1 MPGTS
6 VPLEWHGRSVDA
18 YVPERLVAGTQFS
31 APTVRAAA
39 RAEGTLA
46 AMGDRL
52 GGLEVPARLLL
63 RAEGIASSRIEGVEA
78 PLDAIAV
85 ASADD
90 LVAGD
95 AGWVADNLKA
105 VTAALAHRG
114 RLRAADIK
122 QWHRLLMVHSSLEP
136 IHIGAWRDRIG
147 WIGGPSPV
155 HAAHVAS
162 PPQMLDELMR
172 DLITY
177 ANSDGDDP
185 VTQAALVHA
194 QFETIHP
201 FADGNGRI
209 GRILIGWVLCRRL
222 QLAVAPPVS
231 IGFARDIG
239 GYLSTL
245 TLYRQVGPD
254 PWVRWFAEAVEAAA
268 GRVAWT
274 LAAIAELEASWPNQL
289 KGVRRD
295 SATHKLLA
303 HLVAHPALDVAT
315 AATLVGVSEQAAR
328 VALVELADRGV
339 LREVATAVPTDRPGR
354 PRRWWVAGDLLDL
367 LGR

>member
-1 MPGTS
+1 MSGTT
-6 VPLEWHGRSVDA
+6 VEVDWRGRLVDA
-18 YVPERLVAGTQFS
+18 YVPERLVAGGQL
-31 APTVRAAA
+31 AMATVRATA
-39 RAEGTLA
+39 RAEGSLA
-46 AMGDRL
+46 GMGDRL

-63 RAEGIASSRIEGVEA
+63 RAEGIASSRIEGVDA
-78 PLDAIAV
+78 PLDAVAV

-90 LVAGD
+90 MVGGD
-95 AGWVADNLKA
+95 AGWVADNLRA
-105 VTAALAHRG
+105 VDAALAHRG

-122 QWHRLLMVHSSLEP
+122 QWHRLLMVHSDLEP

-147 WIGGPSPV
+147 WVGGPSPL
-155 HAAHVAS
+155 HAVHVAS
-162 PPQMLDELMR
+162 PPQMLDALMR

-177 ANSDGDDP
+177 ANSAADDP

-231 IGFARDIG
+231 IAFARDIG

-245 TLYRQVGPD
+245 TLYRQTGPD
-254 PWVRWFAEAVEAAA
+254 PWVRWFAEAVDDCAS
-268 GRVAWT
+268 RVAWT
-274 LAAIAELEASWPNQL
+274 LSAIAELEASWPQRL
-289 KGVRRD
+289 VGVRRD
-295 SATHKLLA
+295 ATARKLLP

-315 AATLVGVSEQAAR
+315 AATLVGASEQAAR
-328 VALVELADRGV
+328 VALIELVDRGV
-339 LREVATAVPTDRPGR
+339 LREVVTAVRTERPGR
-354 PRRWWVAGDLLDL
+354 PRRWWVAGELLDL
-367 LGR
+367 LSR